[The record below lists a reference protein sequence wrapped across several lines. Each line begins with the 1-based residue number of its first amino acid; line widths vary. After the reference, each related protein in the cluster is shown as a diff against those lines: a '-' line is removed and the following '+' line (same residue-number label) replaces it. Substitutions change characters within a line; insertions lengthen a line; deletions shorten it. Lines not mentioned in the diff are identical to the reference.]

1 VLGETTDRRLVE
13 RRLGLAEARRQGVR
27 FEVAWPLALADA
39 LRGAFQWEADV
50 YRAALCG
57 TRCSWEAA
65 YTGAPSTRLEC
76 AATELEA
83 HAADA
88 ELDPLSHAP
97 VV

>member
-1 VLGETTDRRLVE
+1 M
-13 RRLGLAEARRQGVR
+13 
-27 FEVAWPLALADA
+27 
-39 LRGAFQWEADV
+39 
-50 YRAALCG
+50 YRAALGG

-65 YTGAPSTRLEC
+65 YTGAPSTRLEY